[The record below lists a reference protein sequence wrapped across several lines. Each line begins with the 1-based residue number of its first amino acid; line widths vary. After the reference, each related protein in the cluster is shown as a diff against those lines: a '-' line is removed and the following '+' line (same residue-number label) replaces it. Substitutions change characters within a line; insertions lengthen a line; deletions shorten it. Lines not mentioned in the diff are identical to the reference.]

1 MGQGRVLVGNAESGR
16 PSPSSPEHAAH
27 EYHVNRRMAG
37 DFAPRP
43 PVERWRADQRERFE
57 AELARLEEQNRPRT

>member
-1 MGQGRVLVGNAESGR
+1 MGKADTPA
-16 PSPSSPEHAAH
+16 PSPSSPEHAAR
-27 EYHVNRRMAG
+27 EYHQNRVMAG

-57 AELARLEEQNRPRT
+57 QELARLEGKSPRG

>member
-1 MGQGRVLVGNAESGR
+1 MGKADTPS

-27 EYHVNRRMAG
+27 EYHVNRRIAG

-43 PVERWRADQRERFE
+43 PVERWRADQRDRFE
-57 AELARLEEQNRPRT
+57 AELARLEAKHPPG